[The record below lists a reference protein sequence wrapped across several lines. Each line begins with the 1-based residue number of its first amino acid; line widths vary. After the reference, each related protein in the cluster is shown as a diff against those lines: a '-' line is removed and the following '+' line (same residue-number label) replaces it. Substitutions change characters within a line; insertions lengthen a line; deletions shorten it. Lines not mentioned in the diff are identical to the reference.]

1 MQRAYALNRRVM
13 SVASLQQHLKASGK
27 GEEVEVSSYL
37 SKLCETLAGS
47 MVQEKDRISLKVV
60 ADAGT
65 VPSEQA
71 VSIGLIVTE
80 LVMNS
85 LKHAFLA
92 NEKAG
97 NVLVGYEVK
106 GKAWKLSVSDN
117 GSGIAEKLDKKQA
130 GLGTTLVKALAHQLE
145 ANVETVSSGK
155 GTTVTISHASG

>member
-1 MQRAYALNRRVM
+1 MI
-13 SVASLQQHLKASGK
+13 
-27 GEEVEVSSYL
+27 
-37 SKLCETLAGS
+37 
-47 MVQEKDRISLKVV
+47 QEKDRISLKVV

-117 GSGIAEKLDKKQA
+117 GSGIPEKLDKKQA

-145 ANVETVSSGK
+145 ANVETVSNGK
-155 GTTVTISHASG
+155 GTTVTISHAAG